1 MMDEWIFFTPNVLDI
16 YKIIIFDDGNER
28 FNNEKFNN
36 EKFNNEWFNN
46 EKFNNE
52 WLIGGVWRGKI
63 RLINRY
69 DSTVIIK
76 SISKWKIIKI

>member
-1 MMDEWIFFTPNVLDI
+1 MDEWVLFTPNVLDI

-28 FNNEKFNN
+28 FNNEKLNN
-36 EKFNNEWFNN
+36 EKL
-46 EKFNNE
+46 NNE

-69 DSTVIIK
+69 DSTLIIK

>member
-1 MMDEWIFFTPNVLDI
+1 MDEWILFTPNVLDI
-16 YKIIIFDDGNER
+16 YKIIIFDDGNE
-28 FNNEKFNN
+28 EKYHN
-36 EKFNNEWFNN
+36 K
-46 EKFNNE
+46 KFNNE

-69 DSTVIIK
+69 DSTLIIK